1 MISMISFDFINAQ
14 SPVYRSKPVSS
25 ALNRDE
31 KLNSRIQK
39 LTNFTQCGKMV
50 SSRQGSAKLMSNKIS
65 VWLMALDRSRDIDL
79 AIEDAE
85 GTDFSFNDW
94 RKKYMKFMKHKKS
107 RVMDQMRKMD
117 RNGTGY
123 ITNEDFIH
131 HMVNSG
137 FKSTEKEMRKVSRM
151 SCESDCN

>member
-1 MISMISFDFINAQ
+1 
-14 SPVYRSKPVSS
+14 
-25 ALNRDE
+25 
-31 KLNSRIQK
+31 
-39 LTNFTQCGKMV
+39 
-50 SSRQGSAKLMSNKIS
+50 MSNKIS

-137 FKSTEKEMRKVSRM
+137 LKTTEKEMRKVSRM